1 MAIDRLRSPY
11 NNLLTVTGDVGP
23 SALSTTQVGGVT
35 PYTFIG
41 DGATN
46 TIVGVTY
53 KVHRFDYIGSA
64 QSITFSRA
72 GNIDLLVAAGG
83 GAGGGSTGSGHAG
96 GAGGGGAGGLI
107 LLYSYGVTATTY
119 TCTVGKGG
127 YTSDGLGGS
136 YYHWA
141 DTYAQDSVFGAL
153 TAVKGGLGAP
163 AYSTYSPLVG
173 GSGGGAGSGAGNTGS
188 ITGALGTP
196 GQGNAG
202 GNLIGPVFYIP
213 AYAGGGG
220 GSYLEIGSNA
230 TATGAGKGGAG
241 LYMNFD
247 GTFRGY
253 CAGGGGGAYST
264 WLAGAGGANGGGNG
278 KTGPNDSNNTAGNAT
293 SYGSGGGGGSASAS
307 PTTRGGAGYNG
318 VIMIRYALG

>member
-35 PYTFIG
+35 PYTFVG

-53 KVHRFDYIGSA
+53 KVHRFDYSGSA

-83 GAGGGSTGSGHAG
+83 GAGGGSTSGPPGGS
-96 GAGGGGAGGLI
+96 GGGGAGGLI
-107 LLYSYGVTATTY
+107 LMYSYGVTATTY

-127 YTSDGLGGS
+127 YTSDGFGGT
-136 YYHWA
+136 YYHWP

-163 AYSTYSPLVG
+163 SYSSYTPLVG
-173 GSGGGAGSGAGNTGS
+173 GSGGGAGQSAASSGS
-188 ITGALGTP
+188 WTGALGTP

-202 GNLIGPVFYIP
+202 GNLIGVTFYLP
-213 AYAGGGG
+213 AYAAGGG
-220 GSYLEIGSNA
+220 GSYLEKGGDA
-230 TATGAGKGGAG
+230 TATGAGKGGDG
-241 LYMNFD
+241 LYMKFD

-278 KTGPNDSNNTAGNAT
+278 KTGGSGNNTSGNAT
-293 SYGSGGGGGSASAS
+293 SYGSGGGGGTATDA
-307 PTTRGGAGYNG
+307 TTRGGKGFDG
-318 VIMIRYALG
+318 VLMIRYALG